1 LRQRNFRLCR
11 LNRFYLARRGQ
22 NASAYLIAIANGEN
36 HMKKLTL
43 LLTAVSL
50 AVGASAALA
59 QPAAPGGSSAVSS
72 YSPPTEKHVKK
83 PKKQKMKKGASA
95 PMAAPADAA
104 SQ

>member
-1 LRQRNFRLCR
+1 
-11 LNRFYLARRGQ
+11 
-22 NASAYLIAIANGEN
+22 
-36 HMKKLTL
+36 MKKLTL

-72 YSPPTEKHVKK
+72 YSPPVVKHVKK
-83 PKKQKMKKGASA
+83 PKKQKKGASA
-95 PMAAPADAA
+95 PMDAPADAA